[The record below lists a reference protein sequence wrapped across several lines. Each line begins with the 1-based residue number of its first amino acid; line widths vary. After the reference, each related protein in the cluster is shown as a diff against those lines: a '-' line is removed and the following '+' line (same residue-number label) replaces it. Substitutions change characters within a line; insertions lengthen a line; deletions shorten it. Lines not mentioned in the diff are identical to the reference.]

1 MDMYLSVA
9 DASRI
14 LGVTPQAVRLMI
26 RRGTLLVAARTEGG
40 IQLFR
45 REEVTRLAA
54 MREQRRSIVNNGATD
69 VSATSHEAP

>member
-1 MDMYLSVA
+1 MDLYLSVA

-26 RRGTLLVAARTEGG
+26 RRGTLRVSARTVGG

-45 REEVTRLAA
+45 REEVERLAA
-54 MREQRRSIVNNGATD
+54 ERHARQAAARPAVGPAAEGPA
-69 VSATSHEAP
+69 